1 MLIGYLVVSDGL
13 GLGFVQALRCEQAGE
28 RLVSARAL
36 SIRKVTVA
44 DFVVVV
50 IAAIVFVVEV
60 ALLAIFVVGLIAS
73 VSVILR
79 GFRVRTNWAARWVP
93 VAGFFA
99 RFSLVALGFLFMR
112 IGWDG
117 AESGIFVSFYLAP
130 TTLLLIVVAMTNY
143 ARRDRVV
150 A

>member
-1 MLIGYLVVSDGL
+1 MY
-13 GLGFVQALRCEQAGE
+13 
-28 RLVSARAL
+28 ARAR

-50 IAAIVFVVEV
+50 IAGIVFVVEV
-60 ALLAIFVVGLIAS
+60 ALLGMFINALFMDVSYREPVHPDSFLYLLVIFVVGLIAS

-79 GFRVRTNWAARWVP
+79 GFRVRTKWAARWVP

-99 RFSLVALGFLFMR
+99 RFSLVALGFLFIR